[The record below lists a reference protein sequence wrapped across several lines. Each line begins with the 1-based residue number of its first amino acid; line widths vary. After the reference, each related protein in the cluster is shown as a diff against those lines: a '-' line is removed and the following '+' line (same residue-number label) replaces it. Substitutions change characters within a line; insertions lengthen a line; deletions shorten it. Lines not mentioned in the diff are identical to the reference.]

1 MFKFES
7 VEHDSLFTRLDFRT
21 KLVMIVVIT
30 IIAFVWESPI
40 IGAFLT
46 LSISLSCLWAG
57 IKLDYLKLVF
67 KVMIP
72 FYVFLL
78 ITMGFFNIIQVKT
91 LISQATLTPIEQ
103 VELTTF
109 IAIPKNWLWV
119 GGASMSQE
127 GILYGLNIILKTLTM
142 ILVIPLAIFT
152 TDINQMIVGMVRLKI
167 PYKIVFIF
175 SSTLRF
181 FPLLLDEIEAII
193 QAQKLR
199 GLNLEKMGLIRKAK
213 VYSTVA
219 VPLILNA
226 MTKSQKLEIV
236 LQSKAFSGSSNRT
249 YLHQSILTQLDY
261 VMIGFFVLF
270 LLITMILYW
279 GWGIGK
285 FTWLIYS

>member
-199 GLNLEKMGLIRKAK
+199 GLNLEKMGLIRQAK

>member
-199 GLNLEKMGLIRKAK
+199 GLNLEKWA
-213 VYSTVA
+213 
-219 VPLILNA
+219 
-226 MTKSQKLEIV
+226 
-236 LQSKAFSGSSNRT
+236 
-249 YLHQSILTQLDY
+249 
-261 VMIGFFVLF
+261 
-270 LLITMILYW
+270 
-279 GWGIGK
+279 
-285 FTWLIYS
+285 